1 MTVLFEVDNLD
12 LGCWPHLLECLRM
25 FAFSLRPVTETEWIT
40 PLQWPSTVNL
50 IAMSVVC
57 ACIHLYV
64 GCMCV
69 FVILRP
75 VFHL

>member
-12 LGCWPHLLECLRM
+12 LGYWPHLLERLRM
-25 FAFSLRPVTETEWIT
+25 FAFRRRPVTEAEQIT
-40 PLQWPSTVNL
+40 LLQRPSTVNL

-57 ACIHLYV
+57 ACIRLYV
-64 GCMCV
+64 GCMCG